1 LNRRGREGFQ
11 REARFAMDCR
21 LLRALALLG
30 WAALGESADAE
41 RRAVSVASQ
50 VGGVKSVKND
60 MRLK

>member
-1 LNRRGREGFQ
+1 LSGFVS
-11 REARFAMDCR
+11 
-21 LLRALALLG
+21 
-30 WAALGESADAE
+30 SADAE